1 MLSWILAALYEGG
14 KIDENLLLTVVHPF
28 YGEVERGL
36 PLSVGATAPEKDTSL
51 SPVAERYA
59 AVYQAK
65 EEMQYPYAFLQGLPT
80 KAAAS
85 KLSADLLDILCNEED
100 EESALAAQIELMQS
114 ATQPFDSL
122 LQEQEKPSAT
132 EVGSAVHAFLQFCD
146 YERLMS
152 TSPEEEAERLVEDG
166 FMSRRAADILH
177 FKQLKAFCQSDL
189 MKLIASAEKV
199 QRELKF
205 GILEPM
211 RNLTKNAELAALL
224 GDESLFVQGSIDLLL
239 TMPDGRLI
247 LVDYKTDRITDEE
260 RADPELLA
268 KRLKERHGH
277 QLACYAEAVRDLL
290 GRAPDEM
297 RIYSL
302 PLGASLLL

>member
-1 MLSWILAALYEGG
+1 
-14 KIDENLLLTVVHPF
+14 
-28 YGEVERGL
+28 
-36 PLSVGATAPEKDTSL
+36 
-51 SPVAERYA
+51 
-59 AVYQAK
+59 
-65 EEMQYPYAFLQGLPT
+65 
-80 KAAAS
+80 
-85 KLSADLLDILCNEED
+85 
-100 EESALAAQIELMQS
+100 
-114 ATQPFDSL
+114 
-122 LQEQEKPSAT
+122 
-132 EVGSAVHAFLQFCD
+132 
-146 YERLMS
+146 
-152 TSPEEEAERLVEDG
+152 
-166 FMSRRAADILH
+166 MSRRAADILH
-177 FKQLKAFCQSDL
+177 LAQLRAFCNSDL
-189 MKLIASAEKV
+189 MAMITSAVSVK
-199 QRELKF
+199 RELKF

-260 RADPELLA
+260 RADPALLA

-290 GRAPDEM
+290 SRAPDEM